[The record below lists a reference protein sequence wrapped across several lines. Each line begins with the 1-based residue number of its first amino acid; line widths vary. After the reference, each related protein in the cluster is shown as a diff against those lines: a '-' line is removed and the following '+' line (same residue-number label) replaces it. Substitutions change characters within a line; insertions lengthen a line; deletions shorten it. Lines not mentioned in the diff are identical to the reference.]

1 MSPSLQDG
9 DISEDNLR
17 DYEASIQVSSCFVRF
32 VLNALHIYA
41 GICSLALG
49 YKGFVE
55 YLCTLPVSLMSYPF

>member
-17 DYEASIQVSSCFVRF
+17 DYEASIQVSSCLVLF
-32 VLNALHIYA
+32 VLDALHIYA

-49 YKGFVE
+49 YKVFVE
-55 YLCTLPVSLMSYPF
+55 FLCTLPVSLMSFLF